1 MGQSPRSSERTI
13 DPAHLAAADRF
24 RPAGGA
30 VVEMHCHSS
39 NRSLDSGVRA
49 DLIAEQATY
58 RGLDA
63 VCMTEHNSLWPADEL
78 RELGDRHGMLMLPA
92 MELGTDAGHVLV
104 FGLSRYVPELLTLT
118 RLREVVEA
126 EGAAM
131 VLAHPMRP
139 FHGNRPPWD
148 EFPRYFD
155 GIEVVNGDHSDT
167 VDGYVMRQAA
177 DLGLATVA
185 GSDAHS
191 RVAVGRVA
199 TAFAE
204 PVRSIEDVVRQIR
217 ARQVAPIDFRPRG
230 GAPPAT

>member
-1 MGQSPRSSERTI
+1 MGQAPPSSERTI

-24 RPAGGA
+24 RPPGGA

-49 DLIAEQATY
+49 DVIAGQAVY

-63 VCMTEHNSLWPADEL
+63 VCLTEHNSLWPAKEL
-78 RELGDRHGMLMLPA
+78 RELSERSGALMLPA

-104 FGLSRYVPELLTLT
+104 FGLPRYAPELLTLT
-118 RLREVVEA
+118 RLREVVEE

-139 FHGNRPPWD
+139 FHGNRPPWE

-191 RVAVGRVA
+191 KVAVGRVA

-217 ARQVAPIDFRPRG
+217 ARQVAPVDFRPRS
-230 GAPPAT
+230 ARATAK